1 MLYTDFFLLFF
12 FFFLL
17 FLYDQ
22 NSLWQRI
29 SIFCLSSLGL
39 KKYLISYTF
48 LFLEN
53 RDCTFRRNLS
63 IPIMAYS
70 FLLSEWSRELFGEIL
85 SYSGTYAGVVLN
97 FFVVLIKVYL
107 ISLVE
112 AYSGSVKQV
121 LVKLLEDF
129 MSRIGT

>member
-1 MLYTDFFLLFF
+1 
-12 FFFLL
+12 
-17 FLYDQ
+17 
-22 NSLWQRI
+22 
-29 SIFCLSSLGL
+29 
-39 KKYLISYTF
+39 
-48 LFLEN
+48 
-53 RDCTFRRNLS
+53 
-63 IPIMAYS
+63 MAYG

-85 SYSGTYAGVVLN
+85 SYSGTHAGVVLN

-107 ISLVE
+107 IFLVE